1 MARLRF
7 QVVSVGLLALLA
19 GGCLRKTVS
28 FNSKDEMPVLA
39 LAEPGD
45 SLTTTARR
53 GQPKLSTAG
62 RKAVLTKA
70 EEKAAK
76 DEEKAAQRKKTK
88 TRKNVFLGE
97 RVKRAYVKSGP
108 KGKNQI
114 IEVFYYLKTFKQPSE
129 RAPAVYYY
137 DPRKRKV
144 FKAAEPLDPA
154 TDKVLHGV
162 YKKMQN
168 NKVLETGYFAH
179 GTRHLRWEKYDAKGS
194 LTAKTHYEQGFPRD
208 ANISYYDAGQ
218 TMIREVVPYV
228 NGKLEGDYVKYTADG
243 KREWAGKFENGHRV
257 GEWTNYWDYKNYRH
271 YVLQYAES
279 GYDPEPEEPELLRE
293 YSHGGSVIYDK
304 EKNIDKRADAD
315 PDAAAKP
322 DARRPGSHGA
332 PAPRPPV
339 RKAADR
345 RPGYHPKPAAT
356 PPPVPATPAEATPG
370 STTAP
375 GGTATPPPQQ
385 P

>member
-1 MARLRF
+1 MALLRF
-7 QVVSVGLLALLA
+7 QVVGVSLLALLA

-28 FNSKDEMPVLA
+28 FNSKEEMPVMA

-62 RKAVLTKA
+62 RKAVLTKE

-76 DEEKAAQRKKTK
+76 DAEHADQRKKTK
-88 TRKNVFLGE
+88 TKKNVFLGE
-97 RVKRAYVKSGP
+97 RVKRAFVKSGP

-129 RAPAVYYY
+129 LAPAAYYY
-137 DPRKRKV
+137 DARKHKI
-144 FKAAEPLDPA
+144 FKANGPLDPG

-162 YKKMQN
+162 YKKLQN
-168 NKVLETGYFAH
+168 NKVLETGYYAN

-228 NGKLEGDYVKYTADG
+228 NGKLEGDYVRYTADG
-243 KREWAGKFENGHRV
+243 KREWVGKFENGHRV

-271 YVLQYAES
+271 YVLQYADS
-279 GYDPEPEEPELLRE
+279 GYDPEPEEPELVRE
-293 YSHGGSVIYDK
+293 YSHGGSVIFDK

-315 PDAAAKP
+315 PDDAAKP
-322 DARRPGSHGA
+322 DPRRPGSHGA
-332 PAPRPPV
+332 PTPRAPV
-339 RKAADR
+339 RKPVDR
-345 RPGYHPKPAAT
+345 RPGYHPKPTVA
-356 PPPVPATPAEATPG
+356 PPAVPATPAGAATTP
-370 STTAP
+370 
-375 GGTATPPPQQ
+375 TATPTEQ